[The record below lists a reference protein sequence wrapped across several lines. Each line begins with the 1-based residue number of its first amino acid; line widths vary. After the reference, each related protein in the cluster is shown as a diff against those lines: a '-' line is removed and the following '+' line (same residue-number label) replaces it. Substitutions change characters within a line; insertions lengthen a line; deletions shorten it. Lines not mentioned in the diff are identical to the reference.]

1 MNLNKTPEVTQKP
14 VTSEIAACNVRQ
26 MKNETMDW
34 GHSSS
39 ARVSRMRESRA
50 FWRAQAEQTKAQ
62 K

>member
-26 MKNETMDW
+26 MKNEVADW
-34 GHSSS
+34 SSS
-39 ARVSRMRESRA
+39 GRTARMLAGRK
-50 FWRAQAEQTKAQ
+50 FWRAQAEQTKTL